1 MGKRFATRF
10 VYIVREM
17 RSFIAYCSEPD
28 TLLRSLKT
36 ALVVGTILGL
46 INHGSEL
53 LSGQFAWNW
62 VIPALVTYLIPFA
75 VATYGQAQ
83 GTIHFKEDVLR
94 VKRSRFRSV
103 ILSAA
108 KDLCPARDPKLA
120 LRACARREAK
130 G

>member
-1 MGKRFATRF
+1 MDRGKSKEGTFKRILMGKRFATRF

-17 RSFIAYCSEPD
+17 RTFIAYCTEPD

-62 VIPALVTYLIPFA
+62 VIPALVTYLVPFA
-75 VATYGQAQ
+75 VATYGQVQ
-83 GTIHFKEDVLR
+83 GKRQRDRLR
-94 VKRSRFRSV
+94 
-103 ILSAA
+103 SAGSSWRQHEQS
-108 KDLCPARDPKLA
+108 PAETRQSEHD
-120 LRACARREAK
+120 
-130 G
+130 